1 MKTRIYLATAALC
14 LVAMTARAQASLDN
28 ASTPEAI
35 IGQCPDLPS
44 AGTLAA
50 LSNDNAAAYEAV
62 RLFLDKMEKIGKRLR
77 EIMDA
82 AEETSKKNLTQ
93 AAGKQVRQLT
103 GKSLD
108 EVQNMS
114 EGELERMGMGIA
126 DKQLKQMGI
135 KKSAAQLAQQG
146 ELSEAEQQQMAE
158 DVMKKMS
165 GLSMKELQALQNMS
179 EEEQM
184 AYMQQGG
191 RTERMQKAA
200 AGVKQPASSA
210 AKNAKSLMEISEEM
224 KKTQEQWSYIDD
236 VYQKERKEMV
246 EEMRRIIAKYEAQ
259 MPPESGR
266 ILDKYFGTV
275 LLTYHTKAEQKLIE
289 RLRLTCSTEC
299 FTLWRNLISKRQG
312 QLKIRLTDCPRLDE
326 LSARQ
331 RELQGMAAEVP
342 TSAAFG
348 VTEEYLKITKEVAG
362 LPWELYSTK
371 TEAPQPES

>member
-1 MKTRIYLATAALC
+1 MKTRTFLATIALC
-14 LVAMTARAQASLDN
+14 LACLAARAQVSLDN
-28 ASTPEAI
+28 ANTPEAV
-35 IGQCPDLPS
+35 IGQCPDLPA

-50 LSNDNAAAYEAV
+50 CDQSNASDEP
-62 RLFLDKMEKIGKRLR
+62 RRIFLDKMEKIGKRLQ
-77 EIMDA
+77 EIIDS
-82 AEETSKKNLTQ
+82 AEEISKKNLTQ
-93 AAGKQVRQLT
+93 AAGKQVRDLT

-114 EGELERMGMGIA
+114 EAELERMGMGIA

-135 KKSAAQLAQQG
+135 KKSARQLAQQG
-146 ELSEAEQQQMAE
+146 ELSEAEQQQMAG

-165 GLSMKELQALQNMS
+165 GLSMKEVQALQNMS

-191 RTERMQKAA
+191 RMERAQKAA
-200 AGVKQPASSA
+200 AGVKQPASS

-224 KKTQEQWSYIDD
+224 KTIQEQWVYIDNQ
-236 VYQKERKEMV
+236 YKKERKEMI

-275 LLTYHTKAEQKLIE
+275 LLTYHTKDEQKLIE
-289 RLRLTCSTEC
+289 RLRLACSTEC
-299 FTLWRNLISKRQG
+299 FTLWRNLVSKRQG
-312 QLKIRLTDCPRLDE
+312 QLKIRLTDCPRMDE

-331 RELQGMAAEVP
+331 RELQGMAAEIP

-348 VTEEYLKITKEVAG
+348 VAGDYLDITKEVAF
-362 LPWELYSTK
+362 LPWELT
-371 TEAPQPES
+371 TDDATPQPNS